1 MYKNRHMKVKWQ
13 HMTFKP
19 DPISKIPHR
28 QHTHL
33 TLSFRVMKKKK
44 PNNSY
49 LMYYYKMKCMVFFHF
64 EKNIECQVPMAYRK
78 VCVCGARI
86 ID

>member
-1 MYKNRHMKVKWQ
+1 MYKNRHMKDKWQ

-33 TLSFRVMKKKK
+33 TLSFHVMKKN

-49 LMYYYKMKCMVFFHF
+49 LMYYYKMKCMGFFLF
-64 EKNIECQVPMAYRK
+64 REKYRMSSANGVQK
-78 VCVCGARI
+78 GLCVWRAHH
-86 ID
+86 

>member
-1 MYKNRHMKVKWQ
+1 MYKNRHMKDKWQ

-33 TLSFRVMKKKK
+33 TLSFRVMKKN

-49 LMYYYKMKCMVFFHF
+49 LMYYYKMKCMGFFLYF

>member
-1 MYKNRHMKVKWQ
+1 
-13 HMTFKP
+13 MTFKP

-33 TLSFRVMKKKK
+33 TLSFRVMKKN

-49 LMYYYKMKCMVFFHF
+49 LMYYYKMKCMGFFLYF

>member
-44 PNNSY
+44 PKQ
-49 LMYYYKMKCMVFFHF
+49 LLPDVLL
-64 EKNIECQVPMAYRK
+64 
-78 VCVCGARI
+78 
-86 ID
+86 